1 MTLLEVIEKECLVCN
16 YWLFNHRFKCQ
27 DSVCKGCHDLKVLS
41 VDISNIAIITI
52 KIVDYRCIIHNNS
65 KSEAINFK
73 NSVLEDRGYV

>member
-1 MTLLEVIEKECLVCN
+1 MCH

-27 DSVCKGCHDLKVLS
+27 DSVCNGCHDLKVLS

-52 KIVDYRCIIHNNS
+52 IHNNS
-65 KSEAINFK
+65 KSEAINLK